1 MELYNTH
8 TEFLG
13 ESYFYINIKS
23 RRQGGLNLVKN
34 KVFILVSLLF
44 AIIFLSGCTEVN
56 EPITSESP
64 GIWNEIIVFPLSWL
78 IIKIA
83 QFFGGT
89 WGYGLSIIVITI
101 LIRLVLLPLMIK
113 QMKSSKAMQAIQPEL
128 LKLKEK
134 YSSKDAVTQQKFQE
148 EQLKLMQKYDV
159 NPMAGCLPILVQ
171 MPILLGFYHAIMRTE
186 EINGNSFLWFELA
199 EPDPYFILPIV
210 AGVLTFVQQKV
221 LMKGQQQNPQL
232 AMMLWMMPIM
242 IAVFG
247 LFLPSALPLY
257 WIVGNIFSMPKV
269 TLLRHQK

>member
-1 MELYNTH
+1 
-8 TEFLG
+8 
-13 ESYFYINIKS
+13 
-23 RRQGGLNLVKN
+23 VKN

-64 GIWNEIIVFPLSWL
+64 GIWNEVIVYPLSWL

-83 QFFGGT
+83 QFFGST

-171 MPILLGFYHAIMRTE
+171 LPILLGFYHAIMRTE
-186 EINGNSFLWFELA
+186 EIKGNSFLWFELA
-199 EPDPYFILPIV
+199 EPDPYFILPIL

-242 IAVFG
+242 IAIFG

-257 WIVGNIFSMPKV
+257 WIVGNIFSIAQGYYIKTPEIATSKPE
-269 TLLRHQK
+269 TAKAGRTGGKKK